1 MSLYHSCLTTL
12 AASGFTPSEH
22 YAHRFCKETS
32 DHTALI
38 VNLKDVGDES
48 DEAVYIVYGVT
59 AIGASDDMEA
69 FFRAWGEADDVI
81 KLRHDTVVTPDNQDE
96 IAETIRTAFA
106 AYAPLDAT
114 AVRATAKE
122 KQKVFLNRIHA
133 VLKPMGYRRKGNTW
147 TKALP
152 NGWHLEFNA
161 QKSAYSDQF
170 YFNYCYYRAGDIKY
184 LPPSGNRR
192 LTRIDGEG
200 RETGIFDWQLLSDA
214 AIDALIVEAAATT
227 MNALE
232 AKVMRT

>member
-1 MSLYHSCLTTL
+1 MSLYHSCLTAL
-12 AASGFTPSEH
+12 AAAGFTPSEH

-59 AIGASDDMEA
+59 AIGASDDIEA
-69 FFRAWGEADDVI
+69 FFRAWGEADDDI
-81 KLRHDTVVTPDNQDE
+81 KLRHGTVVTPDNQAE

-133 VLKPMGYRRKGNTW
+133 VLKPIGYRRKGNTW

-152 NGWHLEFNA
+152 NDRFLEFNA

-170 YFNYCYYRAGDIKY
+170 YFNYSHYRSGDNRY
-184 LPPSGNRR
+184 LPPHGTRR
-192 LTRIDGEG
+192 LARIDGEG
-200 RETGIFDWQLLSDA
+200 RTVDIFDWQLLSDA
-214 AIDALIVEAAATT
+214 AIDALIVRAAVGVLS
-227 MNALE
+227 ALE
-232 AKVMRT
+232 ERLTRA